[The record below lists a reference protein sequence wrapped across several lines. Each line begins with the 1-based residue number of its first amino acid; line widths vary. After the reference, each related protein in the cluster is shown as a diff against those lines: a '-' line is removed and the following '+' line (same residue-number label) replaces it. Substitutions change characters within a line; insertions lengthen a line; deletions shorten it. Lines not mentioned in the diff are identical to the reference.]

1 LIITKG
7 GKYSF
12 QVPTHEIKAG
22 RAGSMRF
29 FYQSKLEPNNGSG
42 QRGVPFNH
50 LVIPEGDANP
60 LRNAHSVCHPR
71 KGDQQGIRGFSSGNF
86 AGIYFDVHR
95 AARSIDA
102 MAEAFRLIYFT

>member
-1 LIITKG
+1 LIITNG

-12 QVPTHEIKAG
+12 QVPTNEIPK
-22 RAGSMRF
+22 RAGPEACAF

-42 QRGVPFNH
+42 QRGVPFNY

-71 KGDQQGIRGFSSGNF
+71 KGDQQGNSRISSGNF
-86 AGIYFDVHR
+86 AGIYFDLHR

-102 MAEAFRLIYFT
+102 TA

>member
-12 QVPTHEIKAG
+12 QVPTNEIKAG

-60 LRNAHSVCHPR
+60 LR
-71 KGDQQGIRGFSSGNF
+71 KGALSLSP
-86 AGIYFDVHR
+86 
-95 AARSIDA
+95 S
-102 MAEAFRLIYFT
+102 

>member
-12 QVPTHEIKAG
+12 QVPTHKIKAG

-71 KGDQQGIRGFSSGNF
+71 KGDQQGIRGFLPATSPGSTSIFIVLRG
-86 AGIYFDVHR
+86 G
-95 AARSIDA
+95 IDA
-102 MAEAFRLIYFT
+102 TAEAFRLIYFT

>member
-29 FYQSKLEPNNGSG
+29 FYQSKLEPNNGFG

-71 KGDQQGIRGFSSGNF
+71 KGDQQGIRGFLPATSPGSTSIFIVLRG
-86 AGIYFDVHR
+86 ASMPR
-95 AARSIDA
+95 RKRSA
-102 MAEAFRLIYFT
+102 